1 MKLLYDFCHYRLSFL
16 HTSVALFNV
25 LWSPAFHPYLYI
37 FVFVFVSFLCLY
49 LWHLDTAA
57 TVNELLTD
65 CLFART
71 QCQSA
76 FSIIY
81 HPVIICISPV
91 FVPVFVPLFVPVFV
105 PIFITVFCPYLWHL
119 HTIPKSSK
127 GSQIID
133 GLSFCEN
140 TMRVDLFNHS
150 PCHHW
155 QCHHHCM
162 TLTFLRVCFQV
173 CQWGCIITLVT
184 FVWFCL
190 FARERCH
197 HALSRSFGALQTQ

>member
-1 MKLLYDFCHYRLSFL
+1 MISSTIGCLFAHISHSFQRSVSTALACIYVFLCLY
-16 HTSVALFNV
+16 
-25 LWSPAFHPYLYI
+25 
-37 FVFVFVSFLCLY
+37 LCLY

-105 PIFITVFCPYLWHL
+105 PLFVPVFVPLFVPVFVPIFVTVFCLYLWHL

-127 GSQIID
+127 GSQIIY
-133 GLSFCEN
+133 GSSFCEN
-140 TMRVDLFNHS
+140 TMQVDLFNHS

-162 TLTFLRVCFQV
+162 TLTFLHVGFQV
-173 CQWGCIITLVT
+173 CQ
-184 FVWFCL
+184 
-190 FARERCH
+190 
-197 HALSRSFGALQTQ
+197 

>member
-49 LWHLDTAA
+49 LCLYLWHLDTAA

-65 CLFART
+65 CRFART

-81 HPVIICISPV
+81 HPVIICILPV
-91 FVPVFVPLFVPVFV
+91 FMPVFVPGFVPLFVPVFVPLFVPAFV
-105 PIFITVFCPYLWHL
+105 PIFVTVFCLYLWHL

-133 GLSFCEN
+133 GLSFCE
-140 TMRVDLFNHS
+140 
-150 PCHHW
+150 
-155 QCHHHCM
+155 
-162 TLTFLRVCFQV
+162 LTFSIIHRVII
-173 CQWGCIITLVT
+173 GSAIITAWL
-184 FVWFCL
+184 WL
-190 FARERCH
+190 F
-197 HALSRSFGALQTQ
+197 FT